1 MLYNDTALNKIINVK
16 WKGKWQEETVFR
28 FKQGPGA
35 AIEGNVKDKFRISIL
50 TDSTSGKT
58 IQQYTVLNLA
68 FPRAY
73 KRSFDNSG
81 VEVEPWKSATKK
93 VNTGYLMSSYKTVEL
108 ETSAITLQDLL
119 VLINVP
125 EFDGRLPKL
134 EPDTVRVFCNE
145 SSLGNIE
152 VNVGESVRLKTKG
165 NGPYIEYVARLDDG
179 IGICRLALFSI
190 QQTDRCHFRKIE
202 EVLNGYV
209 TNPTPTLTATLT
221 LTLIEQK
228 KRL

>member
-1 MLYNDTALNKIINVK
+1 MDLARAPCRAPLTARKKGSGYENV
-16 WKGKWQEETVFR
+16 
-28 FKQGPGA
+28 
-35 AIEGNVKDKFRISIL
+35 
-50 TDSTSGKT
+50 
-58 IQQYTVLNLA
+58 QQYTVINLA
-68 FPRAY
+68 FTRAY

-145 SSLGNIE
+145 YSLGNIE
-152 VNVGESVRLKTKG
+152 VDVDESVRLKTKG
-165 NGPYIEYVARLDDG
+165 NGPYIEYVARLDEG
-179 IGICRLALFSI
+179 IGICRLA
-190 QQTDRCHFRKIE
+190 QTDRCHFRKIE

-221 LTLIEQK
+221 LIEQK

>member
-179 IGICRLALFSI
+179 IGICR
-190 QQTDRCHFRKIE
+190 
-202 EVLNGYV
+202 
-209 TNPTPTLTATLT
+209 
-221 LTLIEQK
+221 
-228 KRL
+228 

>member
-1 MLYNDTALNKIINVK
+1 MSRARMLYNDTALNKIINIK

-28 FKQGPGA
+28 FKQGLGA
-35 AIEGNVKDKFRISIL
+35 TIEGKVKDKFRISI

-58 IQQYTVLNLA
+58 IQHYTVMNLA
-68 FPRAY
+68 FTRAY

-81 VEVEPWKSATKK
+81 VEVEPWKAATKK

-119 VLINVP
+119 VHINVP
-125 EFDGRLPKL
+125 EFDGHLPKL

-145 SSLGNIE
+145 NSLGNIE

-165 NGPYIEYVARLDDG
+165 NGPYIEYVARLD
-179 IGICRLALFSI
+179 
-190 QQTDRCHFRKIE
+190 E
-202 EVLNGYV
+202 
-209 TNPTPTLTATLT
+209 
-221 LTLIEQK
+221 
-228 KRL
+228 